1 MSDIPE
7 SKRRNSIYS
16 GSYVDNDAISIL
28 RSAIRSADKSSSSV
42 WFETNISSSRAS
54 NLEYDEWGAVI
65 QNEQI
70 LIDRKVNTVR
80 KVYLTNSKYRVGW
93 VVDCDLNLCMVCF
106 NYFNFLRRK
115 HHCRSCGSLVC
126 AKCSPYMTTVPNIDE
141 EGGSRVCVNCFG
153 LKTEVPSPRQFN
165 SPQNSLAPSIGSES
179 HESPLTLNGTVRR
192 RNITSVHGK
201 AQVTLPIDA
210 LMRNDFELYEKLQE
224 PKYEEAYRFVRLLLI
239 RICFSRRK
247 IFQNDEAI
255 NSSRYL

>member
-1 MSDIPE
+1 MGDILE
-7 SKRRNSIYS
+7 SRRRNSIYS

-28 RSAIRSADKSSSSV
+28 RNAIRTADKNSTGSWFDQNVVRSSAALTV
-42 WFETNISSSRAS
+42 
-54 NLEYDEWGAVI
+54 NLENDEWGVVI

-93 VVDCDLNLCMVCF
+93 VLDCDLNLCMVCF

-126 AKCSPYMTTVPNIDE
+126 AKCSPYLTAVPNIEE

-153 LKTEVPSPRQFN
+153 LKSEVTSAAPNAFSPEKSVNQSIVSDN
-165 SPQNSLAPSIGSES
+165 SFSTNSNSS
-179 HESPLTLNGTVRR
+179 TMGTVRR
-192 RNITSVHGK
+192 RNVTSAKGK
-201 AQVTLPIDA
+201 SPVTLPIDA

-224 PKYEEAYRFVRLLLI
+224 PKYEEAYRYRTLI
-239 RICFSRRK
+239 YKK
-247 IFQNDEAI
+247 IEI
-255 NSSRYL
+255 HKI